1 MGFIGTMLSRVWT
14 VSYTHLDVYKRQE
27 RIRARR
33 TPDPA
38 YDAFFFG
45 LHGQRQTF
53 HLEAF
58 RESGERTAVE
68 GQFDGTRGRP
78 LHVMRL

>member
-1 MGFIGTMLSRVWT
+1 MT
-14 VSYTHLDVYKRQE
+14 VFPAQRDPVPHAQCLQPIRAE

-45 LHGQRQTF
+45 LHGQGQTF

-58 RESGERTAVE
+58 GESGERTAVE
-68 GQFDGTRGRP
+68 ANSMGREA
-78 LHVMRL
+78 VRSM

>member
-1 MGFIGTMLSRVWT
+1 MT
-14 VSYTHLDVYKRQE
+14 VFPAQQDPVPHGAMPATE

>member
-1 MGFIGTMLSRVWT
+1 MRNAATDPGGA
-14 VSYTHLDVYKRQE
+14 YQ
-27 RIRARR
+27 ARR

-45 LHGQRQTF
+45 LHGQGQTF

-58 RESGERTAVE
+58 GESGERTAVE
-68 GQFDGTRGRP
+68 GQLDGARAVRS
-78 LHVMRL
+78 M